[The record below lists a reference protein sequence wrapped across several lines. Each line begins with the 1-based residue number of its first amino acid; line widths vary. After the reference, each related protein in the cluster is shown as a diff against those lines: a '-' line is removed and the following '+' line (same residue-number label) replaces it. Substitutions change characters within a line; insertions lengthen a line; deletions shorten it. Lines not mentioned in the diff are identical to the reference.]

1 MPKDND
7 VFNTSIYRDNYEDD
21 LGTYIY
27 RYHSAYRPN
36 VEFYLNEDEI
46 QNKKNNLYIGFELEF
61 DNTTRFLSP
70 SKKKQIIRINN
81 NLIRN
86 YSYLYYM
93 LDGSVKNGLEMISQP
108 STYNF
113 YLKNKDIF
121 KSIFD
126 NIINEGYV
134 ASNKCGL
141 HFHINKDYFDNN
153 YQSDLFYSKIQN
165 LLTLCDKFWP
175 NFVSFSNRKRMNL
188 DKWAHKFNT
197 APKDVVKG
205 IVNKNKQG
213 IYSNYFSKYTAI
225 NFNHSDTIEFR
236 IFSSTLN
243 IEDFYSLL
251 EFIKNIAETV
261 KNKDNEYI
269 KDCNFESLIY
279 GKSLINYYKKH
290 YNVRGL
296 NKYKSFDISFYD
308 NENKNNQLNAL
319 SSDTIS
325 NTTPN
330 TMSAL
335 SDALSSSGITMRQMG
350 DNVYNLIDTWNN
362 IYEYS
367 YENIPITTNS
377 GIPTTTTFGNWT
389 ISTNC

>member
-7 VFNTSIYRDNYEDD
+7 VFNTSISRDNYEDD

-27 RYHSAYRPN
+27 RYHSISRPN

-70 SKKKQIIRINN
+70 SKKKQIIRTNN

-175 NFVSFSNRKRMNL
+175 NFVSFSNRKKMNL

-290 YNVRGL
+290 YSVRGL

-308 NENKNNQLNAL
+308 NENKNNQLNDSL
-319 SSDTIS
+319 SDAIS

-335 SDALSSSGITMRQMG
+335 SDALSSCGTTMRQMG
-350 DNVYNLIDTWNN
+350 DNVYNLINTWNN
-362 IYEYS
+362 VYEYS
-367 YENIPITTNS
+367 YENVSTTTN
-377 GIPTTTTFGNWT
+377 FGNWT
-389 ISTNC
+389 IGTNC

>member
-7 VFNTSIYRDNYEDD
+7 VFNTSIFRDNYEDD

-27 RYHSAYRPN
+27 RYHSASRPN

-61 DNTTRFLSP
+61 DNITRFLSP
-70 SKKKQIIRINN
+70 SKKKQIIRTNN

-175 NFVSFSNRKRMNL
+175 NFVSFSNRKKMNL

-251 EFIKNIAETV
+251 EFVKNIAEIV

-290 YNVRGL
+290 YSVRGL

-308 NENKNNQLNAL
+308 NENKNNQLNAS

-335 SDALSSSGITMRQMG
+335 SDALDSCGITTRQMS
-350 DNVYNLIDTWNN
+350 DNVYNLINTWNN

-367 YENIPITTNS
+367 YENV
-377 GIPTTTTFGNWT
+377 PTTTNFVNWT
-389 ISTNC
+389 INTTTTNTNY

>member
-7 VFNTSIYRDNYEDD
+7 VFNTSISRDNYEDD

-27 RYHSAYRPN
+27 RYHSASRPN

-61 DNTTRFLSP
+61 DNTIRFLSP

-175 NFVSFSNRKRMNL
+175 NFVSFSNRKKMNL

-251 EFIKNIAETV
+251 EFVKNIAEIV

-290 YNVRGL
+290 YSVRGL

-308 NENKNNQLNAL
+308 NENKNNQLNAP
-319 SSDTIS
+319 SSGTIS
-325 NTTPN
+325 NATPS

-335 SDALSSSGITMRQMG
+335 YNALPYSGIATQQFS
-350 DNVYNLIDTWNN
+350 DNVYNSINTWNN

-367 YENIPITTNS
+367 YENVPTTANF
-377 GIPTTTTFGNWT
+377 INWTINTTTTN
-389 ISTNC
+389 TNY